1 MIPDVSVQRL
11 MSRCEKH
18 PASTGGEHGNVRK
31 IHSCCFHHSFR
42 IGHHFLYA
50 LRAFAPQ
57 LWRLSVMDEDDVD
70 QTDNWTLIIGFVIL
84 MGLVL
89 WAAHTHGQL

>member
-1 MIPDVSVQRL
+1 
-11 MSRCEKH
+11 
-18 PASTGGEHGNVRK
+18 
-31 IHSCCFHHSFR
+31 
-42 IGHHFLYA
+42 
-50 LRAFAPQ
+50 
-57 LWRLSVMDEDDVD
+57 MDEDDVD